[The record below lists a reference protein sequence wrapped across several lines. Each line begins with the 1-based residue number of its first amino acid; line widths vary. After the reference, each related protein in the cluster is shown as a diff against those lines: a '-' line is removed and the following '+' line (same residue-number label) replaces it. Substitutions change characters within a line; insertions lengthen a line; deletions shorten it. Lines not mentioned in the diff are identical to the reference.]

1 MKDQD
6 SMPKNGLPRSNGA
19 RLTALVAGAALLLG
33 SVFGVQAF
41 TGTNAYA
48 HMKLIGNGHGYGG
61 WHRGGKRFAD
71 MSDAEVEERIER
83 VVKHVAIE
91 IDATEDQT
99 RRITA
104 LLTAVARDLR
114 APRDQWHDAGRM
126 FRAALVRDDVD
137 RNELERLRSERLAEA
152 DRVSQSLVTA
162 IADVAE
168 VLTAEQ
174 RQVLEERVEQFRSMR
189 KRWHRG

>member
-1 MKDQD
+1 MTDRDPSRK
-6 SMPKNGLPRSNGA
+6 KGLPRSNGA

-33 SVFGVQAF
+33 GVFGVQAF
-41 TGTNAYA
+41 TGSNAHA
-48 HMKLIGNGHGYGG
+48 HMKLMGHGYAAGG

-71 MSDAEVEERIER
+71 LSDAEVEDRIER

-91 IDATEDQT
+91 IDATDDQT
-99 RRITA
+99 RRITV

-114 APRDQWHDAGRM
+114 ASRDQWHDAGRL

-137 RNELERLRSERLAEA
+137 RSELERLRSERLAEA
-152 DRVSQSLVTA
+152 DRISQSLVTA

-168 VLTAEQ
+168 VLTVEQ
-174 RQVLEERVEQFRSMR
+174 RQVLEQRVEQFRSMR

>member
-1 MKDQD
+1 MTDQD
-6 SMPKNGLPRSNGA
+6 QRPKRGLPRSNGA
-19 RLTALVAGAALLLG
+19 RLTALVAGTALLLG
-33 SVFGVQAF
+33 GVFGVQAF

-48 HMKLIGNGHGYGG
+48 HMKLIGHGHGHGG
-61 WHRGGKRFAD
+61 WHRDGKRFAD
-71 MSDAEVEERIER
+71 LSDAEVEQRIER

-91 IDATEDQT
+91 IDATDDQT

-114 APRDQWHDAGRM
+114 ASRDQWHNAGRM
-126 FRAALVRDDVD
+126 FRQALVKENVD
-137 RNELERLRSERLAEA
+137 RSELERLRSERLAEA

-168 VLTAEQ
+168 VLTADQ